1 MRDLTKS
8 MFSLSWAM
16 SLFGVQQMVNLM
28 KPSKAAK
35 AFDNVTEAAKEDFDD
50 VTKKTFQAGDDF
62 QRRVVDMTLGVFN
75 LDALNPGRMIRMTC
89 DMTQRAADAVGQS
102 VRGTASGCTG
112 ASQGGGRGPM
122 GGSSAAASSAREQA
136 QGTRQAQQ
144 AQPSPRPQSKG
155 WGPMPG

>member
-8 MFSLSWAM
+8 MLSLSWAM

-35 AFDNVTEAAKEDFDD
+35 AFDNVTEAAKQDFDD

-62 QRRVVDMTLGVFN
+62 QRRFVDMTLGIFN
-75 LDALNPGRMIRMTC
+75 LDAVNPGRMMRMTC

-102 VRGTASGCTG
+102 VRGVASGRTG
-112 ASQGGGRGPM
+112 TPQGAG
-122 GGSSAAASSAREQA
+122 
-136 QGTRQAQQ
+136 
-144 AQPSPRPQSKG
+144 
-155 WGPMPG
+155 